1 MSFGFFFSTL
11 NPTLMTYSFNT
22 TNTYKT
28 MHEVITYSLM
38 QSQKSNLQIY
48 FNKFI
53 KTISNPLINSMA
65 TPTYPSSGTPNY
77 FLNTPDSVKPVCKY
91 KK

>member
-1 MSFGFFFSTL
+1 MSFGVFFSTL

-48 FNKFI
+48 FKKFI
-53 KTISNPLINSMA
+53 KTISNPLSIQWLHQNILHLVHQTIS
-65 TPTYPSSGTPNY
+65 
-77 FLNTPDSVKPVCKY
+77 
-91 KK
+91 

>member
-1 MSFGFFFSTL
+1 MSFGGFFSTL

-53 KTISNPLINSMA
+53 KTISNPFNQFNGYTKISFISYTKL
-65 TPTYPSSGTPNY
+65 
-77 FLNTPDSVKPVCKY
+77 FLKY
-91 KK
+91 T

>member
-1 MSFGFFFSTL
+1 MSFGGFFSTL

-53 KTISNPLINSMA
+53 KTISNPFNQFNGYTKISFIWYTKL
-65 TPTYPSSGTPNY
+65 
-77 FLNTPDSVKPVCKY
+77 FLKY
-91 KK
+91 T